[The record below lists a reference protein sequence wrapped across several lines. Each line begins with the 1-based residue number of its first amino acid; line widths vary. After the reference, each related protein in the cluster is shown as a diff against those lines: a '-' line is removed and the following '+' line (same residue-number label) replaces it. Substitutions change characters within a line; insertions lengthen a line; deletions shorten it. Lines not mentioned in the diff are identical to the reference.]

1 MRRALGAVALAFA
14 ILVVLAAPASAHAQ
28 LVSTTPSAG
37 AVLDRAPSVAKVRF
51 NEGIQV
57 KPDGLQLHDASGA
70 RLDTGEVRH
79 VDGGKEID
87 LPLGDLDDGGY
98 VLTWRIVSA
107 DGHPVSGGV
116 TWRIGQASQAV
127 DQSMFES
134 LLNAQGGDATLHV
147 VADVVRGLLFL
158 SLLVLIGGLLFVLVV
173 WPAGA
178 DDHRLRPTVR
188 AAAAVAA
195 VTTALGMGMEGADV
209 AGLGLSHALS
219 VGTAL
224 DTLDGSYGTAAVVR
238 LVLLAVLAGLAAVAT
253 PERVRRTSWRG
264 AVLVASAGT
273 LLTLSLSGHARTG
286 RWVALALPLDLV
298 HLGAAAL
305 WIGGLL
311 VLTLVVLPQDEE
323 GSTAPLVARFS
334 RVAFA
339 AVVAIVATGVVQGY
353 RQLGSID
360 AVRTTGYGRLLVIK
374 TVVVALVVLF
384 AARSRTLV
392 RAQVEDRVLVGPAGD
407 EVEDD
412 EDDEDDEWIVE
423 PADVRRALRRS
434 VAAEALLAVAVLAV
448 TSLLV
453 AADPGRTISVEGFSA
468 ARVVQGTVI
477 EAVAAPARTGPVD
490 FHVYVSDPTI
500 GLTTQLSAT
509 ATLSLP
515 EKGIHSVQVPLRPAG
530 RGHWSAYDVDIPI
543 KGSWRYEIQVAVGDF
558 DSRRA
563 LFSIPIR

>member
-1 MRRALGAVALAFA
+1 MRRAVGALALAVAF
-14 ILVVLAAPASAHAQ
+14 LVALAAPASAHAQ
-28 LVSTTPSAG
+28 LERTVPSAG

-51 NEGIQV
+51 NEAIQV
-57 KPDGLQLHDASGA
+57 KADGLQLHDASGS
-70 RLDTGEVRH
+70 RLDTGKVRH
-79 VDGGKEID
+79 VDGGKELD
-87 LPLGDLDDGGY
+87 LPLGDLKDGGY
-98 VLTWRIVSA
+98 VLTWRITSA

-127 DQSMFES
+127 DQTVFES

-158 SLLVLIGGLLFVLVV
+158 SLLVLIGGLLFLLVV
-173 WPAGA
+173 WPDGA
-178 DDHRLRPTVR
+178 LDDRMRPTLR
-188 AAAAVAA
+188 AAAAVGA
-195 VTTALGMGMEGADV
+195 VTTALGMGMEGADI

-224 DTLDGSYGTAAVVR
+224 DTLDGSYGVAAVAR
-238 LVLLAVLAGLAAVAT
+238 LVLLAVLAALAAVAT
-253 PERVRRTSWRG
+253 PERVRRAPWQG
-264 AVLVASAGT
+264 AVLAASAGT

-286 RWVALALPLDLV
+286 RWLALALPLDLV
-298 HLGAAAL
+298 HLGAVAL

-311 VLTLVVLPQDEE
+311 VLTLVVLPRDEE

-334 RVAFA
+334 RLAFA

-360 AVRTTGYGRLLVIK
+360 ALRTTGYGRLLVIK
-374 TVVVALVVLF
+374 TVVVAVVVLF

-392 RAQVEDRVLVGPAGD
+392 QAQVEERVLVATGGQ
-407 EVEDD
+407 ELDD
-412 EDDEDDEWIVE
+412 VVDEDDEWVVE
-423 PADVRRALRRS
+423 PADVRRSLRRS

-453 AADPGRTISVEGFSA
+453 AADPSRTVSVQGFSA

-490 FHVYVSDPTI
+490 LHVYVSDPTI
-500 GLTTQLSAT
+500 GLTTELSAT

-515 EKGIHSVQVPLRPAG
+515 DRDIRSVHVPLRPAG

-543 KGSWRYEIQVAVGDF
+543 KGNWRYDVQVTMGDF
-558 DSRRA
+558 ESRRA